1 MVISATP
8 IADRYC
14 DSIGA
19 SLSISTHVAWISRQG
34 DKLNKIEGSIH
45 CGPRAN
51 CPQPMNINDNLL
63 KESFK
68 VKGFKTKGVRLKLW
82 SHSTN
87 LTGVKAGS
95 EIVIPEKSITLA
107 TQADWQYMREAHCH
121 VFGAMVIDN
130 TNYRKNVIF
139 EHVIL
144 LSDKARAVDSSI
156 VTESEWLKNNSK
168 DEFPQFAL
176 HCPPLNLIFLF
187 IVST

>member
-19 SLSISTHVAWISRQG
+19 SLSILTHVAWISRQG

-51 CPQPMNINDNLL
+51 CPQPTNINDNLL

-68 VKGFKTKGVRLKLW
+68 VKGSR
-82 SHSTN
+82 STN

-187 IVST
+187 IVRT